1 LDYELGGSLPMNWIL
16 STLQASIAFFDA
28 WMSQLYDVLMLDPI
42 SYQNGAIWATVS
54 KIYDAL
60 MGPAVSILTIG
71 FYVALIHDSGEF
83 IKTRHFGSVVWT
95 FILLCITASL
105 LLGGKY
111 ILLLIFWCFKEILQ
125 AVTGPNGTNFLDLS
139 WVELPKQVK
148 LATSGLGAT
157 KATLFFIVVLIFA
170 LVIMVCSFTIIMVV
184 YGRLFNIYLHLAVAP
199 LALACGAAGPLR
211 GTFASY
217 LRSFVGVCL
226 QGVVIVI
233 VCMVFS
239 AFANNF
245 DFNTVQTSDQQIV
258 ELKEDMTEEEFQA
271 WWEQWGMDNKELEAK
286 KAEVLWT
293 YLSQMLFLY
302 LIMAGMIKG
311 ADNFIHQKLNL

>member
-1 LDYELGGSLPMNWIL
+1 MNWIL

-95 FILLCITASL
+95 FIHLCITASL

-199 LALACGAAGPLR
+199 LALACGAAGPFR
-211 GTFASY
+211 STFVSY
-217 LRSFVGVCL
+217 LKSFVGVCL

>member
-1 LDYELGGSLPMNWIL
+1 MNWIL

-125 AVTGPNGTNFLDLS
+125 AVAGPNGTNFLDLS

>member
-1 LDYELGGSLPMNWIL
+1 MNWIL

-28 WMSQLYDVLMLDPI
+28 WMTSLYDVLMLDPI
-42 SYQNGAIWATVS
+42 SYQNGAIWTTVS
-54 KIYDAL
+54 KIDDAL
-60 MGPAVSILTIG
+60 MGPAVSILIIG
-71 FYVALIHDSGEF
+71 FYIALIHDSGEF

-105 LLGGKY
+105 LQGGKY

-125 AVTGPNGTNFLDLS
+125 TVTGPDGTNFLNLS

-157 KATLFFIVVLIFA
+157 KATMFFIVVLIFA

-184 YGRLFNIYLHLAVAP
+184 YGRLFNIYLHIAVAP

-211 GTFASY
+211 STFVSY
-217 LRSFVGVCL
+217 LKSFVGVCL

>member
-1 LDYELGGSLPMNWIL
+1 MNWIL

>member
-1 LDYELGGSLPMNWIL
+1 MNWIL

-28 WMSQLYDVLMLDPI
+28 WMTSLYDVLMLDPI
-42 SYQNGAIWATVS
+42 SYQNGAIWTTVS

-60 MGPAVSILTIG
+60 MGPAVSILIIG
-71 FYVALIHDSGEF
+71 FYIALIHDSGEF

-105 LLGGKY
+105 LQGGKY

-125 AVTGPNGTNFLDLS
+125 TVTGPDGTNFLNLS

-157 KATLFFIVVLIFA
+157 KATMFFIVVLIFA

-184 YGRLFNIYLHLAVAP
+184 YGRLFNIYLHIAVAT

-211 GTFASY
+211 STFVSY
-217 LRSFVGVCL
+217 LKSFVGVCL

>member
-1 LDYELGGSLPMNWIL
+1 MNWIL
-16 STLQASIAFFDA
+16 ATLQASIAFFDA

-42 SYQNGAIWATVS
+42 SYQNGTIWTTVS

-60 MGPAVSILTIG
+60 MGPAVSILIIG
-71 FYVALIHDSGEF
+71 FYIALIHDSGEF
-83 IKTRHFGSVVWT
+83 IKTRHFGSVGWT
-95 FILLCITASL
+95 FILLYITASL

-211 GTFASY
+211 STFVSY
-217 LRSFVGVCL
+217 LISFVGVCL

-258 ELKEDMTEEEFQA
+258 
-271 WWEQWGMDNKELEAK
+271 
-286 KAEVLWT
+286 
-293 YLSQMLFLY
+293 
-302 LIMAGMIKG
+302 
-311 ADNFIHQKLNL
+311 

>member
-1 LDYELGGSLPMNWIL
+1 MNWIL
-16 STLQASIAFFDA
+16 ATLQASIAFFDA
-28 WMSQLYDVLMLDPI
+28 WMGQLYDVLMLDPI
-42 SYQNGAIWATVS
+42 SYQKGTIWTTVS

-60 MGPAVSILTIG
+60 MGPAVSILIIG
-71 FYVALIHDSGEF
+71 FYIALIHDSGEF
-83 IKTRHFGSVVWT
+83 IKTRHAGSVVWT
-95 FILLCITASL
+95 FILLCFTASL
-105 LLGGKY
+105 LQGGKY

-125 AVTGPNGTNFLDLS
+125 TVTGPDGTNFLDLS

-184 YGRLFNIYLHLAVAP
+184 YGRLFNIYLHIAVAP

-211 GTFASY
+211 STFVSY
-217 LRSFVGVCL
+217 LKSFVGVCL

>member
-1 LDYELGGSLPMNWIL
+1 MNWIL

-28 WMSQLYDVLMLDPI
+28 WMTSLYDVLMLDPI
-42 SYQNGAIWATVS
+42 SYQNGAIWTTVS

-60 MGPAVSILTIG
+60 MGPAVSILIIG
-71 FYVALIHDSGEF
+71 FYIALIHDSGEF

-105 LLGGKY
+105 LQGGKY

-125 AVTGPNGTNFLDLS
+125 TVTGPDGTNFLNLS

-157 KATLFFIVVLIFA
+157 KATMFFIVVLIFA

-184 YGRLFNIYLHLAVAP
+184 YGRLFNIYLHIAVAP
-199 LALACGAAGPLR
+199 LALACGAAVPLR
-211 GTFASY
+211 STFVSY
-217 LRSFVGVCL
+217 LKSFVGVCL

>member
-1 LDYELGGSLPMNWIL
+1 MNWIL

-42 SYQNGAIWATVS
+42 SYQNGTIWTTVS

-60 MGPAVSILTIG
+60 MGPAVSILIIG
-71 FYVALIHDSGEF
+71 FYIALIHDSGEF
-83 IKTRHFGSVVWT
+83 IKTRHFGSVGWT
-95 FILLCITASL
+95 FILLYITASL

-125 AVTGPNGTNFLDLS
+125 TVTGPNGTNFLDLS

-258 ELKEDMTEEEFQA
+258 ELKEDMTEEELKA

>member
-1 LDYELGGSLPMNWIL
+1 
-16 STLQASIAFFDA
+16 
-28 WMSQLYDVLMLDPI
+28 
-42 SYQNGAIWATVS
+42 
-54 KIYDAL
+54 
-60 MGPAVSILTIG
+60 
-71 FYVALIHDSGEF
+71 
-83 IKTRHFGSVVWT
+83 
-95 FILLCITASL
+95 
-105 LLGGKY
+105 
-111 ILLLIFWCFKEILQ
+111 
-125 AVTGPNGTNFLDLS
+125 
-139 WVELPKQVK
+139 
-148 LATSGLGAT
+148 
-157 KATLFFIVVLIFA
+157 
-170 LVIMVCSFTIIMVV
+170 MVV

>member
-1 LDYELGGSLPMNWIL
+1 MNWIL
-16 STLQASIAFFDA
+16 ATLQASIAFFDA

-42 SYQNGAIWATVS
+42 SYQNGTIWTTVS

-60 MGPAVSILTIG
+60 MGPAVSILIIG
-71 FYVALIHDSGEF
+71 FYIALIHDSGEF
-83 IKTRHFGSVVWT
+83 IKTRHFGSVGWT
-95 FILLCITASL
+95 FILLYITASL

-125 AVTGPNGTNFLDLS
+125 TVTGPNGTNFLDLS

-258 ELKEDMTEEEFQA
+258 ELKEDMTEEELKA

>member
-1 LDYELGGSLPMNWIL
+1 MNWIL
-16 STLQASIAFFDA
+16 ATLQASIAFFDA

-42 SYQNGAIWATVS
+42 SYQNGTIWTTVS

-60 MGPAVSILTIG
+60 MGPAVSILIIA
-71 FYVALIHDSGEF
+71 FYIALIHDSGEF

-199 LALACGAAGPLR
+199 LALACGAAGPFR
-211 GTFASY
+211 STFVSY
-217 LRSFVGVCL
+217 LKSFVGVCL

-258 ELKEDMTEEEFQA
+258 ELKEDMTEEEFQE

>member
-1 LDYELGGSLPMNWIL
+1 MNWIL
-16 STLQASIAFFDA
+16 ATLQASIAFFDA

-42 SYQNGAIWATVS
+42 SYQNGTIWTTVS

-60 MGPAVSILTIG
+60 MGPAVSILIIG
-71 FYVALIHDSGEF
+71 FYIALIHDSGEF
-83 IKTRHFGSVVWT
+83 IKTRHFGSVGWT
-95 FILLCITASL
+95 FILLYITASL

-125 AVTGPNGTNFLDLS
+125 TVTGPNGTNFLDLS

-199 LALACGAAGPLR
+199 LALACGAAGPFR
-211 GTFASY
+211 STFVSY
-217 LRSFVGVCL
+217 LKSFVGVCL

-239 AFANNF
+239 SFANNF

>member
-1 LDYELGGSLPMNWIL
+1 MNWIL
-16 STLQASIAFFDA
+16 ATLQASIAFFDA

-42 SYQNGAIWATVS
+42 SYQNGTIWTTVS

-60 MGPAVSILTIG
+60 MGPAVSILIIG
-71 FYVALIHDSGEF
+71 FYIALIHDSGEF
-83 IKTRHFGSVVWT
+83 IKTRHFGSVGWT
-95 FILLCITASL
+95 FILLYITASL

-125 AVTGPNGTNFLDLS
+125 TVTGPNGTNFLDLS

-170 LVIMVCSFTIIMVV
+170 SVIMVCSFTIIMVV

-199 LALACGAAGPLR
+199 LALACGAAGPFR
-211 GTFASY
+211 STFVSY
-217 LRSFVGVCL
+217 LKSFVGVCL

>member
-1 LDYELGGSLPMNWIL
+1 MNWIL
-16 STLQASIAFFDA
+16 ATLQASIAFFNA

-42 SYQNGAIWATVS
+42 SYQNGTIWTTVS

-60 MGPAVSILTIG
+60 MGPAVSILIIG
-71 FYVALIHDSGEF
+71 FYIALIHDSGEF
-83 IKTRHFGSVVWT
+83 IKTRYFGSVGWT
-95 FILLCITASL
+95 FILLYITASL
-105 LLGGKY
+105 LQGGKY

-125 AVTGPNGTNFLDLS
+125 TVTGPNGTNFLDLS

-199 LALACGAAGPLR
+199 LALACGAAGPFR
-211 GTFASY
+211 STFVSY
-217 LRSFVGVCL
+217 LKSFVGVCL

>member
-1 LDYELGGSLPMNWIL
+1 MNWIL
-16 STLQASIAFFDA
+16 ATLQASIAFFDA

-42 SYQNGAIWATVS
+42 SYQNGTIWTTVS

-60 MGPAVSILTIG
+60 MGPAVSILIIG
-71 FYVALIHDSGEF
+71 FYIALIHDSGEF
-83 IKTRHFGSVVWT
+83 IKTRHFGSVGWT
-95 FILLCITASL
+95 FILLYITASL

-125 AVTGPNGTNFLDLS
+125 TVTGPNGTNFLDLS

-286 KAEVLWT
+286 KAEVLWA

>member
-1 LDYELGGSLPMNWIL
+1 MNWIL

-199 LALACGAAGPLR
+199 LALACGDAGPFR
-211 GTFASY
+211 STFVSY
-217 LRSFVGVCL
+217 LKSFVGVCL

>member
-1 LDYELGGSLPMNWIL
+1 MNWIL
-16 STLQASIAFFDA
+16 ATLQASIAFFDA

-42 SYQNGAIWATVS
+42 SYQNGTIWTTVS

-60 MGPAVSILTIG
+60 MGPAVSILIIG
-71 FYVALIHDSGEF
+71 FYIALIHDSGEF
-83 IKTRHFGSVVWT
+83 IKTRHFGSVGWT
-95 FILLCITASL
+95 FILLYITASL

-125 AVTGPNGTNFLDLS
+125 TVTGPNGTNFLDLS

-199 LALACGAAGPLR
+199 LALACGAAGPFR
-211 GTFASY
+211 STFVSY
-217 LRSFVGVCL
+217 LKSFVGVCL

-271 WWEQWGMDNKELEAK
+271 WWEQWGMDNK
-286 KAEVLWT
+286 
-293 YLSQMLFLY
+293 
-302 LIMAGMIKG
+302 
-311 ADNFIHQKLNL
+311 

>member
-1 LDYELGGSLPMNWIL
+1 MNWIL

-28 WMSQLYDVLMLDPI
+28 WMSQLYEVVMLDPI
-42 SYQNGAIWATVS
+42 SYQNGTIWTTVS

-60 MGPAVSILTIG
+60 MGPAVSILIIG
-71 FYVALIHDSGEF
+71 FYIALIHDSGEF
-83 IKTRHFGSVVWT
+83 IKTRHFGSVGWT
-95 FILLCITASL
+95 FILLYITASL

-125 AVTGPNGTNFLDLS
+125 TVTGPNGTNFLDLS

-199 LALACGAAGPLR
+199 LALACGAAGPFR
-211 GTFASY
+211 STFVSY
-217 LRSFVGVCL
+217 LKSFVGVCL

>member
-1 LDYELGGSLPMNWIL
+1 MNWIL

-28 WMSQLYDVLMLDPI
+28 WMTSLYDVLMLDPI
-42 SYQNGAIWATVS
+42 SYQNGAIWTTVS

-60 MGPAVSILTIG
+60 MGPAVSILIIG
-71 FYVALIHDSGEF
+71 FYIALIHDSGEF

-105 LLGGKY
+105 LQGGKY

-125 AVTGPNGTNFLDLS
+125 TVTGPDGTNFLNLS

>member
-1 LDYELGGSLPMNWIL
+1 MNWIL
-16 STLQASIAFFDA
+16 STLQASIDFFNA
-28 WMSQLYDVLMLDPI
+28 WMTSLYDVLMLDPI
-42 SYQNGAIWATVS
+42 SYQNGTIWATVS

-60 MGPAVSILTIG
+60 MGPAVSILIIG
-71 FYVALIHDSGEF
+71 FYIALIHDSGEF

-105 LLGGKY
+105 LQGGKY

-125 AVTGPNGTNFLDLS
+125 TVTGPDGTNFLDLS
-139 WVELPKQVK
+139 WVELPRQIK

-157 KATLFFIVVLIFA
+157 KATMSFIVVLLFA

-184 YGRLFNIYLHLAVAP
+184 YGRLFNIYLHIAVAP

-211 GTFASY
+211 STFVSY
-217 LRSFVGVCL
+217 LKSFVGVCL

-233 VCMVFS
+233 VCMLFS
-239 AFANNF
+239 AFANSY
-245 DFNTVQTSDQQIV
+245 DFSTTTTESE
-258 ELKEDMTEEEFQA
+258 ELVGFWDFTDLDTEEEFEQYWTNWQA
-271 WWEQWGMDNKELEAK
+271 QNQLSSKELEAK
-286 KAEVLWT
+286 KTEILWK

-302 LIMAGMIKG
+302 LIMAASIKT

>member
-1 LDYELGGSLPMNWIL
+1 MNWIL

-54 KIYDAL
+54 KNDDAL

-199 LALACGAAGPLR
+199 LALACGAAGPFR
-211 GTFASY
+211 STFVSY
-217 LRSFVGVCL
+217 LKSFVGVCL

>member
-1 LDYELGGSLPMNWIL
+1 MNWIL
-16 STLQASIAFFDA
+16 ATLQASIAFFDA

-42 SYQNGAIWATVS
+42 SYQNGTIWTTVS

-60 MGPAVSILTIG
+60 MGPAVSILIIG
-71 FYVALIHDSGEF
+71 FYIALTYDSGEF
-83 IKTRHFGSVVWT
+83 IKTRYFGSVGWT
-95 FILLCITASL
+95 FILLYITASL
-105 LLGGKY
+105 LQGGKY

-125 AVTGPNGTNFLDLS
+125 TVTGPNGTNFLDLS

-184 YGRLFNIYLHLAVAP
+184 YGRLFNIYLHIAVAP

-211 GTFASY
+211 STFVSY
-217 LRSFVGVCL
+217 LKSFVGVCL

-258 ELKEDMTEEEFQA
+258 ELKEDMTEEEFQE

>member
-1 LDYELGGSLPMNWIL
+1 MNWIL
-16 STLQASIAFFDA
+16 ATLQASIAFFDA

-42 SYQNGAIWATVS
+42 SYQNGTIWTTVS

-60 MGPAVSILTIG
+60 MGPAVSILIIG
-71 FYVALIHDSGEF
+71 FYIALIHDSGEF
-83 IKTRHFGSVVWT
+83 IKTRHAGSIVWT
-95 FILLCITASL
+95 FILLCFTASL
-105 LLGGKY
+105 LQGGKY

-125 AVTGPNGTNFLDLS
+125 TVTGPNGTNFLDLS

>member
-1 LDYELGGSLPMNWIL
+1 MNWIL
-16 STLQASIAFFDA
+16 STLQASIDFFNA
-28 WMSQLYDVLMLDPI
+28 WMTSLYDVLMLDPI
-42 SYQNGAIWATVS
+42 SYQNGAIWTTVS

-60 MGPAVSILTIG
+60 MGPAVSILIIG
-71 FYVALIHDSGEF
+71 FYIALIHDSGEF
-83 IKTRHFGSVVWT
+83 IKTRHAGSIVWT
-95 FILLCITASL
+95 FILLCCTASL
-105 LLGGKY
+105 LQGGKY

-125 AVTGPNGTNFLDLS
+125 AVTGPDGMNFLDLS

-211 GTFASY
+211 STFVSY
-217 LRSFVGVCL
+217 LKSFVGVCL

-233 VCMVFS
+233 VCIVFS

-271 WWEQWGMDNKELEAK
+271 WWEQWGMDNKEIEAK

-302 LIMAGMIKG
+302 LIMAGTIKG
-311 ADNFIHQKLNL
+311 ADNWIHQKLNL

>member
-1 LDYELGGSLPMNWIL
+1 MNWIL
-16 STLQASIAFFDA
+16 ATLQASIAFFNA

-42 SYQNGAIWATVS
+42 SYQNGTIWTTVS

-60 MGPAVSILTIG
+60 MGPAVSILIIG
-71 FYVALIHDSGEF
+71 FYIALIHDSGDF
-83 IKTRHFGSVVWT
+83 IKTRYFGSVGWT
-95 FILLCITASL
+95 FILLYITASL
-105 LLGGKY
+105 LQGGKY

-125 AVTGPNGTNFLDLS
+125 TVTGPNGTNFLDLS

>member
-1 LDYELGGSLPMNWIL
+1 MNWIL

-28 WMSQLYDVLMLDPI
+28 WMTSLYDVLMLDPI
-42 SYQNGAIWATVS
+42 SYQNGAIWTTVS

-60 MGPAVSILTIG
+60 MGPAVSILIIG
-71 FYVALIHDSGEF
+71 FYIALIHDSGEF

-105 LLGGKY
+105 LQGGKY

-125 AVTGPNGTNFLDLS
+125 TVTGPDGTNFLNLS

-184 YGRLFNIYLHLAVAP
+184 YGRLFNIYLHLVVAP

-258 ELKEDMTEEEFQA
+258 ELKEDMTEEEFQE

>member
-1 LDYELGGSLPMNWIL
+1 MNWIL
-16 STLQASIAFFDA
+16 STLQASIDFFNA
-28 WMSQLYDVLMLDPI
+28 WMTSLYDVLMLDPI

-60 MGPAVSILTIG
+60 MGPAVSILIIG
-71 FYVALIHDSGEF
+71 FYIALIHDSGEF
-83 IKTRHFGSVVWT
+83 IKTRRAGSIVWT
-95 FILLCITASL
+95 FLLLCFTASL
-105 LLGGKY
+105 LQGGKY

-125 AVTGPNGTNFLDLS
+125 TVTGPDGTNFLDLS
-139 WVELPKQVK
+139 WVELPRQVK

-157 KATLFFIVVLIFA
+157 KATMSFIVVLLFA

-184 YGRLFNIYLHLAVAP
+184 YGRLFNIYLHIAVAP

-211 GTFASY
+211 STFVSY
-217 LRSFVGVCL
+217 LKSFVGVCL

-233 VCMVFS
+233 VCMLFS
-239 AFANNF
+239 AFANSY
-245 DFNTVQTSDQQIV
+245 DFSTTESE
-258 ELKEDMTEEEFQA
+258 ELVGFWDFTDLDTEEEFEQYWTNWQA
-271 WWEQWGMDNKELEAK
+271 QNQLSSKELEAK
-286 KAEVLWT
+286 KTEILWK

-302 LIMAGMIKG
+302 LIMAASIKT

>member
-1 LDYELGGSLPMNWIL
+1 MNWIL

-258 ELKEDMTEEEFQA
+258 ELKEDMTEEEFRA

>member
-1 LDYELGGSLPMNWIL
+1 MNWIL
-16 STLQASIAFFDA
+16 ATLQASIAFFDA

-42 SYQNGAIWATVS
+42 SYQKGTIWTTVS

-60 MGPAVSILTIG
+60 MGPAVSILIIG
-71 FYVALIHDSGEF
+71 FYIALIHDSGEF
-83 IKTRHFGSVVWT
+83 IKTRHAGSVVWT
-95 FILLCITASL
+95 FILLCFTASL
-105 LLGGKY
+105 LQGGKY

-125 AVTGPNGTNFLDLS
+125 TVTGPNGTNFLDLS

-184 YGRLFNIYLHLAVAP
+184 YGRLFNIYLHIAVAP

-211 GTFASY
+211 STFVSY
-217 LRSFVGVCL
+217 LKSFVGVCL

-239 AFANNF
+239 AFANSF
-245 DFNTVQTSDQQIV
+245 DFNTVTSDQQIV

>member
-1 LDYELGGSLPMNWIL
+1 MNWIL

-199 LALACGAAGPLR
+199 LALACGAAGPFR
-211 GTFASY
+211 STFVSY
-217 LRSFVGVCL
+217 LKSFVGVCL

-258 ELKEDMTEEEFQA
+258 ELKEDMTEEELKA

>member
-1 LDYELGGSLPMNWIL
+1 M
-16 STLQASIAFFDA
+16 
-28 WMSQLYDVLMLDPI
+28 LMLDPI

>member
-1 LDYELGGSLPMNWIL
+1 MNWIL

-125 AVTGPNGTNFLDLS
+125 AVTGPNRTNFLDLS

>member
-1 LDYELGGSLPMNWIL
+1 MNWIL

-125 AVTGPNGTNFLDLS
+125 AVTDPNGTNFLDLS

>member
-1 LDYELGGSLPMNWIL
+1 MNWIL
-16 STLQASIAFFDA
+16 STLQASIDFFNA
-28 WMSQLYDVLMLDPI
+28 WMTSLYDVLMLDPI
-42 SYQNGAIWATVS
+42 SYQNGAIWTTVS

-60 MGPAVSILTIG
+60 MGPAVSILIIG
-71 FYVALIHDSGEF
+71 FYIALIHDSGEF
-83 IKTRHFGSVVWT
+83 IKTRHFGSVGWT
-95 FILLCITASL
+95 FILLYITASL
-105 LLGGKY
+105 LQGGKY

-125 AVTGPNGTNFLDLS
+125 TVTGPSGTNLLDLS

-184 YGRLFNIYLHLAVAP
+184 YGRLFNIYLHIAVAP

-211 GTFASY
+211 STFVSY
-217 LRSFVGVCL
+217 LKSFVGVCL

-239 AFANNF
+239 AFANSF